1 MQDLTPQRPGETVLR
16 LKTLSAR
23 VDRRAMRRLAFVGLL
38 LLVGCQSEDHA
49 YDAEAKAQAR
59 AVAPSVAT
67 YGRLVSVG
75 RAVER
80 EECSEAQPFVAGR
93 CLDVVVTR
101 DMAVIDEPGETTRV
115 RTHVFVWLE
124 REAGHW
130 TVEQTSSWSP
140 DITVSVE
147 SGWPGR

>member
-1 MQDLTPQRPGETVLR
+1 MHFAMADLACGGDRMQDLTPQRPGETVLR

-80 EECSEAQPFVAGR
+80 EA
-93 CLDVVVTR
+93 LT
-101 DMAVIDEPGETTRV
+101 VI
-115 RTHVFVWLE
+115 
-124 REAGHW
+124 A
-130 TVEQTSSWSP
+130 SSYEYHGGFRLKTLSA
-140 DITVSVE
+140 
-147 SGWPGR
+147 